1 MTITVTFVRHGESE
15 DNLKGI
21 WAGWKDAPLSNLG
34 RKQAAAAAEFF
45 SDTKFDTIYA
55 SPLLRANTTAQAIHG
70 RQQAPFPSFIVTP
83 NIREQHFGV
92 AEGASFAYI
101 PTEHDTLNELF
112 AQGIYPVLYH
122 RDEKFPGAESL
133 NDLALRAEKAIM
145 ECVIPHLQSE
155 EDAHIAMVSHGLCI
169 SELVAAL
176 LRLDPD
182 SRRDTSYKGLLNTAW
197 TRATV
202 SIKEVVNFSEGVPP
216 LDVQVTHV
224 NVAGHLDDIAPFP
237 SDSTSENSEARRF
250 FGGGG
255 ALAEVVLS
263 DKKQKM

>member
-1 MTITVTFVRHGESE
+1 MFSNNYARDSTQ
-15 DNLKGI
+15 NLMQ
-21 WAGWKDAPLSNLG
+21 
-34 RKQAAAAAEFF
+34 QAAAVAEFF
-45 SDTKFDTIYA
+45 LDTKFDTIYA
-55 SPLLRANTTAQAIHG
+55 SPLLRANATAQAIHS

-92 AEGASFAYI
+92 AEGTSFAYI
-101 PTEHDTLNELF
+101 PTEHDTLDELF

-202 SIKEVVNFSEGVPP
+202 SIKVCRMLISYQT
-216 LDVQVTHV
+216 DVLILCS
-224 NVAGHLDDIAPFP
+224 GGRKFLRG
-237 SDSTSENSEARRF
+237 SSTSRCPGHPCQCGRPS
-250 FGGGG
+250 G
-255 ALAEVVLS
+255 
-263 DKKQKM
+263 